1 MNAPV
6 SIARYDAIADVY
18 AAEFVS
24 ADDPVST
31 ALLDLAGPVAGLRVL
46 DIACGHGRV
55 SRELARRGAQ
65 VTGLDISA
73 RLLGLAAQAEQQ
85 HPLGITYLL
94 ADIAAWPG
102 PEADFDVA
110 TCSFGL
116 SDIDDLDGCA
126 KSVAQ
131 ALRPGGRLA
140 ISILHP
146 CFGGGVN
153 VSGSW
158 PAGLT
163 YYDEQR
169 WTADAALSTP
179 APRGRRQPP
188 DAVDVPEHA
197 ATPRADAGR
206 AGRARAT
213 AGLGS
218 RSPRRGAPAALPR
231 SPVRQVMIRW
241 WCSAPTGR

>member
-102 PEADFDVA
+102 RRRISTSPPAASVCPTSTTWTA
-110 TCSFGL
+110 ARRASPARCGRAAGSPSASCTRASAAASTCPVPG
-116 SDIDDLDGCA
+116 
-126 KSVAQ
+126 
-131 ALRPGGRLA
+131 RPG
-140 ISILHP
+140 
-146 CFGGGVN
+146 
-153 VSGSW
+153 
-158 PAGLT
+158 
-163 YYDEQR
+163 
-169 WTADAALSTP
+169 
-179 APRGRRQPP
+179 
-188 DAVDVPEHA
+188 
-197 ATPRADAGR
+197 
-206 AGRARAT
+206 
-213 AGLGS
+213 
-218 RSPRRGAPAALPR
+218 
-231 SPVRQVMIRW
+231 
-241 WCSAPTGR
+241 

>member
-110 TCSFGL
+110 TCRFGL

-126 KSVAQ
+126 KSVAR

-163 YYDEQR
+163 YYHEQR
-169 WTADAALSTP
+169 WTADAALSTLRRVVGASHRTLSTYLNTLRRHGLTLDELAEP
-179 APRGRRQPP
+179 APPPGWAAARPDAARQPLYL
-188 DAVDVPEHA
+188 V
-197 ATPRADAGR
+197 
-206 AGRARAT
+206 ARFV
-213 AGLGS
+213 
-218 RSPRRGAPAALPR
+218 RS
-231 SPVRQVMIRW
+231 
-241 WCSAPTGR
+241 